1 MSWEAHSRP
10 MPLLA
15 VCVVSEVL
23 DVMVFKGIYW
33 GLHSPP
39 VIRTIVLSVD
49 MLAVLLEIGFEM
61 LMVWFDDQLATVSN
75 RGVLLL
81 SIFRFL

>member
-1 MSWEAHSRP
+1 

-23 DVMVFKGIYW
+23 DVMVVAVVYW
-33 GLHSPP
+33 GIHLPP

-49 MLAVLLEIGFEM
+49 MLAVLLESWMEM
-61 LMVWFDDQLATVSN
+61 LM
-75 RGVLLL
+75 
-81 SIFRFL
+81 IC